1 MIRLLLICFMAF
13 SAPVAAQNA
22 TDDIGN
28 LLRSLHLDPAFRQS
42 LRERGYT
49 GPKFD
54 IMIDHTRK
62 LYSDKAIIAGIAR
75 KIDAGL
81 RASGNKPSKAFFQQL
96 DSALGQAYNVGMT
109 RLSSGERK
117 RMFAIDFGFIK
128 ALPAKECTRLLTG
141 KLRGD
146 RTGALFDAYMV
157 QLPAN
162 HIADYHS
169 LARKATRLGLAAN
182 ASPRNLSAADTRRV
196 EEALFPRIDDL
207 IGKQPNAKAL
217 YKAWSRGPTASS
229 RYTCTF
235 NLLFGSAALGLQGK
249 TGDLAILYLLA
260 Q

>member
-1 MIRLLLICFMAF
+1 MIRLLLLFFLAF

-42 LRERGYT
+42 LRERGFT
-49 GPKFD
+49 GQKFE

-81 RASGNKPSKAFFQQL
+81 RASGNKPNNAFFQQL
-96 DSALGQAYNVGMT
+96 DSALSQAYNIGMT
-109 RLSSGERK
+109 RLSAAERK
-117 RMFAIDFGFIK
+117 RMFTVDFGFIK
-128 ALPAKECTRLLTG
+128 ALPARECTRLLTG
-141 KLRGD
+141 KLRPEQTGD
-146 RTGALFDAYMV
+146 LFDRYLV

-162 HIADYHS
+162 RIADYYGI
-169 LARKATRLGLAAN
+169 ARKATRLGLAAN
-182 ASPRNLSAADTRRV
+182 ASRRNLNAADVRRV

-217 YKAWSRGPTASS
+217 YKAWANGPTGSS
-229 RYTCTF
+229 RHKCAF
-235 NLLFGSAALGLQGK
+235 NLIFGSAALGLQGS
-249 TGDLAILYLLA
+249 TGDLAILYLLT